1 MFPINYV
8 AAGEEG
14 AGKRGVGGGA
24 VEKVEVTVKRSFPL
38 FNILR

>member
-14 AGKRGVGGGA
+14 AGKRGVGGA
-24 VEKVEVTVKRSFPL
+24 VGKVEVTVKRSFPL